1 VPPSKNLSSYSD
13 VYQFLEAALANKGS
27 AEYPLP
33 TSGKAKNFVFRIN
46 VFLKLLREKQETA
59 SGNPFSVTRYDALSF
74 TIPLAGEPRVTAR
87 ARPAAALTFF
97 GEDGKPLDN
106 IPMTMETTLSASTT
120 PTPPAAT
127 AKPSSTFEDLDNFAA
142 NFARSQGIEPD

>member
-1 VPPSKNLSSYSD
+1 MPPSKNLSSYTD
-13 VYQFLEAALANKGS
+13 VYQFLEAALANNGS
-27 AEYPLP
+27 AEHHLP
-33 TSGKAKNFVFRIN
+33 TAGKAKNFTFRIN

-59 SGNPFSVTRYDALSF
+59 SGNPFSITRYDALTF
-74 TIPLAGEPRVTAR
+74 TLPIGGEPRVLAR

-97 GEDGKPLDN
+97 GEDGKPLTHATA
-106 IPMTMETTLSASTT
+106 TMETTLSASTT
-120 PTPPAAT
+120 PTPAAAE